1 MAGDRWNADGNTVI
15 CTTHVIFIKASRRLI
30 YFFPQRRGKGGTDKK
45 KIKKCKG
52 EKDARTHDTTQ
63 QPPKQDRELSKTSA
77 MWSEN
82 HPEVK

>member
-1 MAGDRWNADGNTVI
+1 MI
-15 CTTHVIFIKASRRLI
+15 CTTHVIFIKASRRLF
-30 YFFPQRRGKGGTDKK
+30 FFPKEEAKVEQTRK
-45 KIKKCKG
+45 KIKKRKG
-52 EKDARTHDTTQ
+52 EKDARKHETRQ

>member
-1 MAGDRWNADGNTVI
+1 MI

-52 EKDARTHDTTQ
+52 EKDARKHE
-63 QPPKQDRELSKTSA
+63 KQGSNRQSKT
-77 MWSEN
+77 EN
-82 HPEVK
+82 

>member
-1 MAGDRWNADGNTVI
+1 MI

-30 YFFPQRRGKGGTDKK
+30 YFFPKEEAKVKQTRK